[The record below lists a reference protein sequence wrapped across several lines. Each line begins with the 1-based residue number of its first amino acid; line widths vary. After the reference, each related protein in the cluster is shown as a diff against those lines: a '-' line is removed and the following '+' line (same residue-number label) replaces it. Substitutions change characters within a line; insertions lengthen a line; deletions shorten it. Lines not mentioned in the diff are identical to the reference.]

1 MLYAVLRVAVVLA
14 LWPAVR
20 AAYWVSDREPPTTLA
35 DGLRYA
41 IRPEVGP

>member
-1 MLYAVLRVAVVLA
+1 MPYAALRVAVVLA
-14 LWPAVR
+14 LWPAAR
-20 AAYWVSDREPPTTLA
+20 AAYWMTDREPPTTLA